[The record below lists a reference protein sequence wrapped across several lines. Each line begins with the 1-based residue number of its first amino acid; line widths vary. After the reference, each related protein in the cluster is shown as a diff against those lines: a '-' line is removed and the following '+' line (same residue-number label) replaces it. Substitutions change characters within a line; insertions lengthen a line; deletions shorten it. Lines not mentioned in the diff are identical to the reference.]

1 MNIVLNNNLG
11 FKWFNNNYCFVKG
24 YLYDNANKLY
34 KDEDLINYFCIVENE
49 AEFRNKLIDANGNFA
64 VVLNLNEAVLAAVD
78 RIRSLPLFYS
88 AGSEDFIISE
98 DASYIKEKTYQ
109 NKLDDVSVNE
119 FLLTGYVTNEDTLY
133 KSVKQVQ
140 AGEYILFN
148 KKSKEIYRSDY
159 FRLQHKDYYDISSDE
174 LISKLDDVHIDIF
187 KRLIQSLDGRTVVV
201 PLSGGY
207 DSRLVV
213 TMLKRLEYKNVICF
227 SYGKPGNYESKI
239 SEQVADYLGY
249 KWIFVPY
256 SNDLWN
262 KWFNSKERKE
272 YCKYGSM
279 LTSLIHMQ
287 DWPAVMKLKRDNL
300 IPKDS
305 IFIPGHTGDFIEGGH
320 IPKLYKIKNVVS
332 EEEFI
337 DSIYKKH
344 YYLTDWQSKNN
355 QYSKIFRNK
364 IVKNMKLNNVI
375 SNELG
380 ASLIEEWEWRERQA
394 KFICNAVRVYEYF
407 GYEWRMPLWDNELIN
422 FWTKINLGKRY
433 MRKLYKKYYDKYFK
447 KINIQI
453 YGNTKKI
460 LLIKIIATK
469 VLNKIK
475 NNRLMKR
482 VNRRKVYMNDPLQ
495 VYGIFDYNQ
504 FTAFYTGKEDV
515 NSLMVKKILYEVC
528 ERY

>member
-1 MNIVLNNNLG
+1 MNIALNNNLG

-88 AGSEDFIISE
+88 AGSEDFIISD

-109 NKLDDVSVNE
+109 NRMDDVSVNE

-148 KKSKEIYRSDY
+148 KKLKEIYRSDY
-159 FRLQHKDYYDISSDE
+159 FRLQHNDYYDMSSDE

-187 KRLIQSLDGRTVVV
+187 KRLIQSLDGHTVVV

-227 SYGKPGNYESKI
+227 SYGKPGNLESKI
-239 SEQVADYLGY
+239 SKQVADYLGY
-249 KWIFVPY
+249 KWIFVSY
-256 SNDLWN
+256 SNDLWY
-262 KWFNSKERKE
+262 KWFYSKERE
-272 YCKYGSM
+272 AYCKYGSM
-279 LTSLIHMQ
+279 LTSLAHMQ
-287 DWPAVMKLKRDNL
+287 DWPAVMKLKSDNL
-300 IPKDS
+300 IPADS
-305 IFIPGHTGDFIEGGH
+305 ILIPGHTGDFIEGGH
-320 IPKLYKIKNVVS
+320 IPKLYKIKNIVS
-332 EEEFI
+332 VEEFI

-344 YYLTDWQSKNN
+344 YYLSDWQSKNN
-355 QYSKIFRNK
+355 QYSKIFKNK
-364 IVKNMKLNNVI
+364 IIKNIKLNNDI

-407 GYEWRMPLWDNELIN
+407 GYEWRIPLWDYELIK
-422 FWTKINLGKRY
+422 FWSKIHLEKRY
-433 MRKLYKKYYDKYFK
+433 MRKLYKEYDDKYFME
-447 KINIQI
+447 INTQI
-453 YGNTKKI
+453 HRNTEKT
-460 LLIKIIATK
+460 LPETIIVTK

-475 NNRLMKR
+475 NNRFM
-482 VNRRKVYMNDPLQ
+482 NRINKRKVYENDSLQ
-495 VYGIFDYNQ
+495 MYGVFKYRQ
-504 FTAFYTGKEDV
+504 FAALYTGKEDI
-515 NSLMVKKILYEVC
+515 NSLIVRKILHEVGYKC
-528 ERY
+528 